1 MSTDGPRGVT
11 VKASVDDVLTVE
23 EFCSELKVSK
33 DTFYHWRKVGTA
45 PVCHRLP
52 NGELRISR
60 TDRDAWLA
68 QLRDAARTASPTGL
82 SPTTCGSGRS
92 RGLRVPRGHLPC
104 PPDVRRPPAG

>member
-1 MSTDGPRGVT
+1 MSEQAVGAGTSRNAAVKSPGV
-11 VKASVDDVLTVE
+11 DVLTVE
-23 EFCSELKVSK
+23 EFCIELKVSK

-68 QLRDAARTASPTGL
+68 KLRDVA
-82 SPTTCGSGRS
+82 
-92 RGLRVPRGHLPC
+92 
-104 PPDVRRPPAG
+104 